1 MVKSS
6 DKIEKI
12 VQEVAKENVNPLKKG
27 QKVIEFKAE
36 VVPKGG
42 AKNLKEEALPNLS
55 KNPT

>member
-36 VVPKGG
+36 AVPKVGV
-42 AKNLKEEALPNLS
+42 KNLKEVTLSNLL